1 MKRIFIILATLL
13 TLFST
18 IALSLWFYL
27 KSQSNN
33 FEKQI
38 ETIKVTYKKSP
49 LLIGRQEPYQLVSIN
64 YNPSQGAIHDWFVKT
79 ESKVAQNQ
87 PLFEYYNPH
96 IEQLITQ
103 KQKLLAQLTKTSK
116 PTSTELIN
124 LKTEISHLQSKL
136 RTTIFSPISG
146 TIIINPSRMFTQNL
160 PFIQI
165 YDPKPVIRAEISETE
180 KNVLHIKDKVKI
192 TNDLTNNSFGTIT
205 HIAKLPI
212 NQTNLSKPSK
222 YLLEIS
228 PNSDY
233 FFGKHVKIEKPT
245 TQIEIPSTAIGN
257 GQFVYLL
264 SNKKFIKRVIKS
276 EKSGNKKTM
285 LIIEGLKPGD
295 IIAKNVDTVRPKN

>member
-1 MKRIFIILATLL
+1 MKRIFIILSTLL

-27 KSQSNN
+27 KSQSSN

-49 LLIGRQEPYQLVSIN
+49 LLIGRQEPSQLVSLN
-64 YNPSQGAIHDWFVKT
+64 YDPSQGAIHDWFVKT
-79 ESKVAQNQ
+79 ETKVAQNQ

-103 KQKLLAQLTKTSK
+103 KQKRLAQLTKTRK
-116 PTSTELIN
+116 PTSAELIN

-136 RTTIFSPISG
+136 RTTIFSPLSG
-146 TIIINPSRMFTQNL
+146 TIIINPSLMFSHNL

-165 YDPKPVIRAEISETE
+165 YDPKPVIRTEISEKE
-180 KNVLHIKDKVKI
+180 KSILHIKDKVKI
-192 TNDLTNNSFGTIT
+192 TSDVTNNSFGTIT

-212 NQTNLSKPSK
+212 NQKNLSKPSK

-228 PNSDY
+228 PNSDH
-233 FFGKHVKIEKPT
+233 FFGKHVYIEKTT
-245 TQIEIPSTAIGN
+245 TQIEIPHTAIGN
-257 GQFVYLL
+257 GHFVYLL

-276 EKSGNKKTM
+276 KKLGNKKTM

-295 IIAKNVDTVRPKN
+295 IIAKNVDTVRLKN

>member
-27 KSQSNN
+27 KSQSSN

-38 ETIKVTYKKSP
+38 ETIKVTYKKPP
-49 LLIGRQEPYQLVSIN
+49 LLIGRQEPSQLVSIN
-64 YNPSQGAIHDWFVKT
+64 YNPSQGTVHDWFVKT
-79 ESKVAQNQ
+79 ESKVVQNQ

-192 TNDLTNNSFGTIT
+192 TSDFTNNSFGTIT

-233 FFGKHVKIEKPT
+233 FFGKHVKIEKST
-245 TQIEIPSTAIGN
+245 TQIEIPRTAIGN

>member
-27 KSQSNN
+27 KSQSSN

-38 ETIKVTYKKSP
+38 ETIKVTYKKPP
-49 LLIGRQEPYQLVSIN
+49 LLIGRQEPSQLVSIN
-64 YNPSQGAIHDWFVKT
+64 YNPSQGTVHDWFVKT
-79 ESKVAQNQ
+79 ESKVVQNQ

-124 LKTEISHLQSKL
+124 LKTEIAHLQSKL

-192 TNDLTNNSFGTIT
+192 TSDFTNNSFGTIT

-212 NQTNLSKPSK
+212 NQKNLSKPSK
-222 YLLEIS
+222 YSLEIS
-228 PNSDY
+228 PNSDQ
-233 FFGKHVKIEKPT
+233 FFGKHVKIEKST
-245 TQIEIPSTAIGN
+245 TQIEIPRTAIGN

-264 SNKKFIKRVIKS
+264 NNKKFIKRVIKS
-276 EKSGNKKTM
+276 EKSGNKKTT